1 MLRTALIALAGFFS
15 LQAAAQDMPKMKPGL
30 WETSTATAA
39 GKGAQGHTAKT
50 TLCINEAVQKEMMA
64 FSQHAGAQCS
74 KNTTRRDGNKFIGE
88 AECKL
93 GTSVMKS
100 QSVATFIN
108 DTSYRVESRTTFS
121 PPMGGMS
128 ESSATQEAKY
138 AGPCPAGMQPGDMN
152 VGGRTMNISD
162 ITKMMKGMQK

>member
-1 MLRTALIALAGFFS
+1 MLHAVLIAVAGIFS
-15 LQAAAQDMPKMKPGL
+15 MPAAAQEMPKMKPGL
-30 WETSTATAA
+30 WETSTSTVA
-39 GKGAQGHTAKT
+39 GKGTQGHTAKT
-50 TLCINEAVQKEMMA
+50 TMCINEAVQKEMMA

-74 KNTTRRDGNKFIGE
+74 KNTTRREGSKFIGE

-93 GTSVMKS
+93 GTSAMKS

-128 ESSATQEAKY
+128 ELSATQ
-138 AGPCPAGMQPGDMN
+138 
-152 VGGRTMNISD
+152 
-162 ITKMMKGMQK
+162 